1 MIFAR
6 TLVVL
11 CVAAVATAR
20 YCDSQES
27 FDSEWWGPRRGRM
40 AYMMDGLRCKC
51 QGSSMKATL
60 FCSCLLPLNNS
71 RYHEIWTK
79 NTCSKI
85 GKEIK
90 WCYGGAQDYCET
102 DNKGTEFRE
111 LCSLRGSDCYAVDC

>member
-40 AYMMDGLRCKC
+40 VYMMEGLRCKC
-51 QGSSMKATL
+51 DGSSMGVFLIL
-60 FCSCLLPLNNS
+60 FFFKLSS
-71 RYHEIWTK
+71 RDEIWTK

-90 WCYGGAQDYCET
+90 WCFGMAQDFCET
-102 DNKGTEFRE
+102 GNKGTEFRE